1 MTLCLSETSVENKML
16 VHLHLIKTASGDF
29 QLFEAD
35 EQQVFSKVTME
46 YKGSEI
52 HDNESQSKLLNVRRK
67 RHVFT
72 LVGTFGI

>member
-1 MTLCLSETSVENKML
+1 ML
-16 VHLHLIKTASGDF
+16 VNLHLIKTTSGDL

-35 EQQVFSKVTME
+35 EQQVFSKVIME

-72 LVGTFGI
+72 LVGTFDI

>member
-35 EQQVFSKVTME
+35 EQQIFSKVI
-46 YKGSEI
+46 I

-72 LVGTFGI
+72 LFGTFDI